1 MVTKTPALATQEIFL
16 NMGPQHPSTHGVLRL
31 ILRLD
36 GEVVQQVIP
45 DIGYLH
51 RGLEKLAEGL
61 TYKQFIPYSDRLE
74 YLSAM
79 NVSHVYCMA
88 VEKLAG
94 IEVPERAEH
103 VRVIMA
109 ELNRITSHII
119 ACGALA
125 MDIGAFTPFLH
136 SVIERENFNDLFE
149 MTCGQ
154 RLTYNYMRIGGVSKD
169 LPPGFAEKTRRAL
182 DDLERRWEELTRLIS
197 ENEIFIQRLAGVAPL
212 SLKDAYSYNI
222 TGANLRASGG
232 DWDLR
237 RDEPYSAYDRF
248 KFDVPV
254 GRGERG
260 PIGDSYDRYL
270 IRVREVPQS
279 MGIVRQAL
287 EGLPGGDVIAKVPR
301 RLKPPAGEV
310 FVRAENPR
318 GEMAVYLESDG
329 SDKPYRLKFKTASFN
344 ALGAFSSICRGVMI
358 ADLVA
363 VIGSFDI
370 VMPEVDR

>member
-51 RGLEKLAEGL
+51 RGLEKLAEAL

-237 RDEPYSAYDRF
+237 RDESYSAYDRF

-270 IRVREVPQS
+270 IRLREVPQS
-279 MGIVRQAL
+279 IRIVRQAL